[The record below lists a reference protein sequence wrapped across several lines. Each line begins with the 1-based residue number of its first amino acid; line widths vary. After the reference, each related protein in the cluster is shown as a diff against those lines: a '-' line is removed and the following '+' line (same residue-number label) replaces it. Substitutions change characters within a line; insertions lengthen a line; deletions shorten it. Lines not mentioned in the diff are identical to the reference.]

1 MKNTKNG
8 ENTLERYFGKIVVK
22 GIGKGE
28 NTEKSEKILGKS
40 GKILRIQQKLRK
52 FGGKRTPKIMEN
64 TKKIEKILQ
73 KIRKDTPPKPKIRNQ
88 YHFSNYDKMAG
99 L

>member
-1 MKNTKNG
+1 MRFFSQKIREKKRKIRGNTKR
-8 ENTLERYFGKIVVK
+8 L
-22 GIGKGE
+22 
-28 NTEKSEKILGKS
+28 EKILSKS

-64 TKKIEKILQ
+64 TKKMEKILQ
-73 KIRKDTPPKPKIRNQ
+73 KIRKDTPPKPKIPESKPLFQ
-88 YHFSNYDKMAG
+88 

>member
-1 MKNTKNG
+1 LAKIENIWG
-8 ENTLERYFGKIVVK
+8 E
-22 GIGKGE
+22 
-28 NTEKSEKILGKS
+28 
-40 GKILRIQQKLRK
+40 
-52 FGGKRTPKIMEN
+52 RTPKIMEN
-64 TKKIEKILQ
+64 TKKMEKILQ

>member
-1 MKNTKNG
+1 MHLG
-8 ENTLERYFGKIVVK
+8 ALP
-22 GIGKGE
+22 
-28 NTEKSEKILGKS
+28 KIL
-40 GKILRIQQKLRK
+40 KIWQKLRK
-52 FGGKRTPKIMEN
+52 FGGKKTPKIMEN
-64 TKKIEKILQ
+64 AKKMEKILQ

>member
-64 TKKIEKILQ
+64 TKKMEKILQ
-73 KIRKDTPPKPKIRNQ
+73 KIRKDTPPKPKIPESKPLFQ
-88 YHFSNYDKMAG
+88 